1 MYQPDTEMLF
11 PIRVAPALRSL
22 RGLVWR
28 RLVDRALAAPEASP
42 EQLGFCLM
50 MVRLASCLTCHTDS
64 YRALHGCTHCA
75 IQVVRRYRGDDEE
88 LEALHARAR
97 ADVAQFLE
105 SSAPPAPRAGWPGYE
120 VTHDR

>member
-11 PIRVAPALRSL
+11 PIRVAPALQGL
-22 RGLVWR
+22 RGPVWR
-28 RLVDRALAAPEASP
+28 RLVERALAAPEGSI

-75 IQVVRRYRGDDEE
+75 VQVARRFRGDDAE
-88 LEALHARAR
+88 LEALHARAC
-97 ADVAQFLE
+97 ADVDLFLQ
-105 SSAPPAPRAGWPGYE
+105 SSAPAAALADRAE
-120 VTHDR
+120 VEVPHDA